1 MRDKEYKQDDPIRI
15 PKQKLGFYK
24 RIKVDKDIRI
34 LIKVINYFQ
43 KMSQTDHPNKIK

>member
-1 MRDKEYKQDDPIRI
+1 MNNKQDEFLKIS
-15 PKQKLGFYK
+15 KQKLSFYK

-43 KMSQTDHPNKIK
+43 RMSQREYLKNE